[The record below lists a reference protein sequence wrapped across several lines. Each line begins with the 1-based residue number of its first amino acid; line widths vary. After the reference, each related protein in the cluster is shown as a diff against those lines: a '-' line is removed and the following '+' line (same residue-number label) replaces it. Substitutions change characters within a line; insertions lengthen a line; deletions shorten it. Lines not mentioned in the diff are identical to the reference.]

1 MARWMASTAALLL
14 VVACLVTMTAATG
27 TAAAQETPA
36 LEDVVYLSCAE
47 VAEQAGDDEARIVEM
62 IRVLAAFSLEQR
74 GLVVPEDQDA
84 LGQRF
89 GELIRAFC
97 TAEPEGLLYNA
108 VHRAMLR
115 LL

>member
-1 MARWMASTAALLL
+1 MQRRWAGAAIALSA
-14 VVACLVTMTAATG
+14 VAGLVTMTAASG
-27 TAAAQETPA
+27 AALAENMPTFA
-36 LEDVVYLSCAE
+36 DVVHLSCAE

-74 GLVVPEDQDA
+74 GLVVPEDRDA
-84 LGQRF
+84 LGQQF
-89 GELIRAFC
+89 GELIKAFC
-97 TAEPEGLLYNA
+97 TAEPDGLLYNA

>member
-1 MARWMASTAALLL
+1 MARLMAGAAAQSF
-14 VVACLVTMTAATG
+14 VVAGLMTMTAASG
-27 TAAAQETPA
+27 AAAAEEAPA
-36 LEDVVYLSCAE
+36 FADVVYLSCAE

-74 GLVVPEDQDA
+74 GLVVPEDRDE

-89 GELIRAFC
+89 GELIKAFC